1 MIQPENAR
9 RVRPNMPH
17 YGIAPDQTDAML
29 TWDWAESQLTEARNY
44 WICATRRDGSPH
56 AVPIW
61 GTWVERNLYFG
72 TDRQSLKAANIRR
85 DNRVVIHL
93 ESGDDTVIFEGKLV
107 EAQISESTQ
116 DAIDAAYRQKY
127 GFDPELGEED
137 ALTYQLI
144 PRKVMAGLK
153 AITPPPRLTG
163 SLMSEL

>member
-17 YGIAPDQTDAML
+17 YGIDAEKTDAMM
-29 TWDWAESQLTEARNY
+29 TWDWVKGQLTEARNY
-44 WICATRRDGSPH
+44 WVCTTRRDGSPH

-61 GTWVERNLYFG
+61 GAWVEGSLYFG

-107 EAQISESTQ
+107 AAQVSASRQ
-116 DAIDAAYRQKY
+116 NAIDAAFRTKY
-127 GFDPELGEED
+127 DFDPELDEVD
-137 ALTYQLI
+137 ALSYQLI
-144 PRKVMAGLK
+144 PRKVMAWLESDYP
-153 AITPPPRLTG
+153 ATATNWLFDV
-163 SLMSEL
+163 